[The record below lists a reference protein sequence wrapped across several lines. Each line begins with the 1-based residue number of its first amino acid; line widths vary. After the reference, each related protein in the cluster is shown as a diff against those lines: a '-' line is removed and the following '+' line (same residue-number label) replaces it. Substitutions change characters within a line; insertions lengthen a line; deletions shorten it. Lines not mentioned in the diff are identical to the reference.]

1 MNQKVSTT
9 RNIFG
14 VILIKLWRIKKELY
28 FILMNEPIDVHKV
41 FAEYFK
47 GNETLAYGLSA
58 KLSEGNMCLDIG
70 EYKTELPHRLKEQ
83 KSKESF
89 NEKDSVFWAP
99 TQDFEKQ
106 CEEGIYVTHSA
117 SELKPFV
124 IQNGQAYLHRYFQYE
139 TQIIENIRRL
149 GDNFRIITG
158 GPGTGKTF
166 GVSTN
171 LVQLFSENLNLKVAL
186 AAPTGKAAARMNE
199 SITRFAEDPQN
210 SIDEAVHNRL
220 TGLKAQTIHRLLGY
234 ISDSVF
240 FRHNE
245 KNRFPYDVIIIDEC
259 SMVDGAMMAKLL
271 NAIDKHTILYL
282 LGDKDQLASVEAG
295 SVFGDLCR
303 VKESELLKGK
313 VEVKTKS
320 WRFEDDK
327 GIGKFSHEVI
337 SGNIVHKESYAGD
350 DQLTIDTTFSRELFE
365 QYALLYMDYIL
376 EDDIKLALQK
386 LNRVRFLCVTR
397 ENDLSVSQVNQQI
410 QYLLSTRIEG
420 FNPKSEGFYHN
431 QPIIITQNDY
441 QLGIFNGDV
450 GIIRKEK
457 TNNGE
462 VLFAFFETSDGETK
476 KIQAGYLNNYESV
489 FAMTIHKSQG
499 SEFDNVVVLLPEK
512 QGGKLLTRELLYTGV
527 TRARKKVLLQ
537 TSLQVL
543 EKCVERSVSR
553 ASGLE
558 KRLTTPNN

>member
-1 MNQKVSTT
+1 MN
-9 RNIFG
+9 N
-14 VILIKLWRIKKELY
+14 
-28 FILMNEPIDVHKV
+28 PIDVHKV
-41 FAEYFK
+41 FAGYFK
-47 GNETLAYGLSA
+47 GYETLAYALSS
-58 KLSEGNMCLDIG
+58 KLSEGNMCLNIE
-70 EYKTELPHRLKEQ
+70 EYKAELPHCLKEQ
-83 KSKESF
+83 KAKESF
-89 NEKDSVFWAP
+89 NEKDYLFWIGAEA
-99 TQDFEKQ
+99 FAKQ
-106 CEEGIYVTHSA
+106 CEENRFVTHSDT
-117 SELKPFV
+117 ELKPFV

-149 GDNFRIITG
+149 GNNFRIITG
-158 GPGTGKTF
+158 GPGTGKTHS
-166 GVSTN
+166 VSTN
-171 LVQLFSENLNLKVAL
+171 LVQLFSENIELKVAL

-210 SIDEAVHNRL
+210 CIDEAVHSRL
-220 TGLKAQTIHRLLGY
+220 IGLKAQTIHRLLGF

-245 KNRFPYDVIIIDEC
+245 KNRLPYDVIIIDEC

-271 NAIDKHTILYL
+271 NAMDDHTILYL

-303 VKESELLKGK
+303 AKESELLKGK

-320 WRFEDDK
+320 WRFEPHK

-337 SGNIVHKESYAGD
+337 CGNIDNIDSYTDD
-350 DQLTIDTTFSRELFE
+350 DQLIIDATFSRELFE
-365 QYALLYMDYIL
+365 QYALLYMEYIL

-410 QYLLSTRIEG
+410 QYLLSTKIEG
-420 FNPKSEGFYHN
+420 FKPKSEGFYHN

-457 TNNGE
+457 TKDGD
-462 VLFAFFETSDGETK
+462 VLFAHFETSDSETK
-476 KIQAGYLNNYESV
+476 KIQAGYLNHYEPV